1 MTTEGK
7 PQTEMPG
14 AEVSDM
20 MTMLAAALEGRMR
33 RIAEEVVREQ
43 ATTATGGVKVKTAA
57 GMLDMTEWRVRQL
70 IREGR
75 LEVVHPTPNT
85 LRIPVDSIRRFL
97 HEES

>member
-1 MTTEGK
+1 MTEAK
-7 PQTEMPG
+7 PQTEPPG
-14 AEVSDM
+14 AQLSE
-20 MTMLAAALEGRMR
+20 TMATLLAALEGRMR

-43 ATTATGGVKVKTAA
+43 ATEATGGVKVKTAA

-70 IREGR
+70 IRERR

-85 LRIPVDSIRRFL
+85 LRIPLDSIRRFL